1 MVLYE
6 YGVFI
11 QKFKVLHAQLLIILV
26 EMIMVIQNSL
36 LKFNK
41 QNIKISK
48 IFSVGN
54 ILSVG
59 HIYIY
64 FQDAN
69 IKRI

>member
-1 MVLYE
+1 
-6 YGVFI
+6 
-11 QKFKVLHAQLLIILV
+11 
-26 EMIMVIQNSL
+26 MVIQNSL